1 MVLGKAYPALLGNL
15 AGGGFS
21 TRIFKPV
28 FLFHLKNLSDRTWQ
42 DSIFLCGEGDL
53 VFKSFSL
60 SGQEIGCDI
69 TYNAI
74 CDKN

>member
-28 FLFHLKNLSDRTWQ
+28 FSLSLEESIKQ
-42 DSIFLCGEGDL
+42 DMAGQCFFARWGGDL
-53 VFKSFSL
+53 VFKSF
-60 SGQEIGCDI
+60 
-69 TYNAI
+69 
-74 CDKN
+74 KPV